1 MAAWSK
7 DIDKKDH
14 NENNDL
20 SFGFKPL
27 PKIYTLLDVVKSETR
42 IPPARVSI
50 SFLNAEH
57 IIREYPDEI
66 MKWFAMNYRY
76 DQDVRDIFA
85 RFRREAN
92 LFKHTYKFIFYAAEH
107 CTTPLLFK
115 LIVDDNRD
123 CLDHCE
129 AGTTVTPIMKAAMTD
144 NIHAIEI
151 LLNLGASLT
160 KGSPHL
166 AIVAHSSKYANT
178 ILQLLC
184 NSKKMKASDIVE
196 EYFDLFSETTAVEI
210 LVFFLQN
217 CVSFFTTERLEELKK
232 RNLWTYRLRSELG
245 IDLYIHYES
254 VRNQLDP
261 VKCHRQWMLVKQIKN
276 TDRKGVLR
284 VVTDQTYDIYYPL
297 YDKSLL
303 LENLHTVVHFW
314 FVELLVVHQYDLR
327 KLGGANMFFRAIQA
341 HRCDEMKYLLDN
353 GIDVNS
359 KNQNGET
366 ALILLAYY
374 PSTNSN
380 RIAKKLISH
389 GADVNLPSTDGATA
403 YICHHIHN
411 GTASIPNFI
420 LRTANLCI
428 GDYRR
433 IYQFAMER
441 ANSKRRK
448 VLKKQLKMYEESY
461 SYRIRQYNLQETIR
475 IRFYGRFEELCE
487 KALLRYQD

>member
-50 SFLNAEH
+50 SFLHAEH
-57 IIREYPDEI
+57 ILRVYPDEI

-76 DQDVRDIFA
+76 YQDVRDIFA
-85 RFRREAN
+85 RFRQEVN

-107 CTTPLLFK
+107 CTAPLLFK

-129 AGTTVTPIMKAAMTD
+129 PGTTVTPIMKAVMTD

-184 NSKKMKASDIVE
+184 DSKKMKASDIIE
-196 EYFDLFSETTAVEI
+196 EYFDLLTDNTSMDI
-210 LVFFLQN
+210 LLFFLRT
-217 CVSFFTTERLEELKK
+217 CVPFFTTERLEELKK
-232 RNLWTYRLRSELG
+232 RNIWNYRVQNELG
-245 IDLYIHYES
+245 TDLFIFYEAI
-254 VRNQLDP
+254 RNNLDP
-261 VKCHRQWMLVKQIKN
+261 EKCRLQRDLLQFI
-276 TDRKGVLR
+276 RKGDKQMVLGILR
-284 VVTDQTYDIYYPL
+284 DPTYDIYYPM

-303 LENLHTVVHFW
+303 LENLYPINDFWVVRLLIAFRRDLWRLGIVSFFFKTVR
-314 FVELLVVHQYDLR
+314 ENCYDNI
-327 KLGGANMFFRAIQA
+327 KL
-341 HRCDEMKYLLDN
+341 LLDIGVN
-353 GIDVNS
+353 VNS
-359 KNQNGET
+359 KNQDGET
-366 ALILLAYY
+366 ALLLLARY
-374 PSTNSN
+374 PSKLSN
-380 RIAKKLISH
+380 LVAKRLMFR
-389 GADVNLPSTDGATA
+389 GADVNLPSKEGATV
-403 YICHHIHN
+403 YIYHHIYN
-411 GTASIPNFI
+411 GVSSIPNFI
-420 LRTANLCI
+420 SDSANLCI

-433 IYQFAMER
+433 IYQFAIER

-448 VLKKQLKMYEESY
+448 VLRKQLKMYEESY

-487 KALLRYQD
+487 KALLKYQN